1 VSVRVAPGPHLI
13 KSTKSRIHFLPP
25 PGVRSPPLGAILALL
40 VGAGVSWVIMVRDSV
55 GGAVVAFVSGNTPFF
70 LILGLIGIWFGHI

>member
-1 VSVRVAPGPHLI
+1 
-13 KSTKSRIHFLPP
+13 
-25 PGVRSPPLGAILALL
+25 
-40 VGAGVSWVIMVRDSV
+40 MVRDSV